1 MEEGVLSDKSANQL
15 WKESGT
21 TLSFK
26 DWIQREKEKGM
37 LIPNKVVNDSIA
49 FIKNKVGIQDSK
61 TDVEEELKNTNDILG
76 LNKWAIISSIL
87 IIGGAL
93 AYTIYKKRK

>member
-1 MEEGVLSDKSANQL
+1 MEEEVLDKSANQL

-37 LIPNKVVNDSIA
+37 LIPNKLVNDSIA
-49 FIKNKVGIQDSK
+49 LIKSTVGIKDSDTSNVSLQQSNSK
-61 TDVEEELKNTNDILG
+61 TILG
-76 LNKWAIISSIL
+76 LNKLAVISSIL
-87 IIGGAL
+87 IIGGAIG
-93 AYTIYKKRK
+93 YTIYQKRK